1 MEDSSSDEDDK
12 QAEKDR
18 DSSSSY
24 EHTEYVGWGF
34 DSFAQCEKSC
44 KQVQMVKYNYE
55 QEIEEYE
62 HEEQHFHHQMDE
74 KKEQEQQEQARQE
87 VMDQIQQL
95 EDAAWNR
102 YKNNNGGKPKQ
113 QLKLSKSMF
122 SQAQFN

>member
-1 MEDSSSDEDDK
+1 MEDSSADQDK
-12 QAEKDR
+12 QQEQQKD
-18 DSSSSY
+18 SSY

-44 KQVQMVKYNYE
+44 KQNQMVKYNYE

-62 HEEQHFHHQMDE
+62 HEEEHFKHE
-74 KKEQEQQEQARQE
+74 KQKHEEEAQQEEARQE
-87 VMDQIQQL
+87 FMDQVQSV
-95 EDAAWNR
+95 EDKAWDM
-102 YKNNNGGKPKQ
+102 YKNGGKPKQ